1 MRAFA
6 FADNLAILVG
16 LKTKESVEVNLNIH
30 MKTILKWCE
39 NSGLQ
44 IAKDKTEITLLTRM
58 RVPKNFNITLTGEML
73 NTCERVKYL
82 GVVLDSERK
91 FSNHIEAAC
100 TTADAIIGVIGRLLP
115 NLNRPSDACSKLYY
129 RVWDLSKV
137 KTAGEH

>member
-16 LKTKESVEVNLNIH
+16 LKTKESVEVNLNLH
-30 MKTILKWCE
+30 MKTIPKWCE

-73 NTCERVKYL
+73 NTRERVKYL

-91 FSNHIEAAC
+91 FSDHIEAAC
-100 TTADAIIGVIGRLLP
+100 TTADAIVGII
-115 NLNRPSDACSKLYY
+115 
-129 RVWDLSKV
+129 
-137 KTAGEH
+137 

>member
-1 MRAFA
+1 M
-6 FADNLAILVG
+6 
-16 LKTKESVEVNLNIH
+16 NIH